1 MGEAFLGAVG
11 RKRTLT
17 LERHLAPAADIA
29 DDGWVLE
36 GASPRLPNYLVDP
49 GPPGVRQGLQECL
62 RAPTTSSTILPT
74 RCQHLAEAPHRA
86 HLREPE
92 GPAEPPR
99 RTHSILEF
107 QMWLV
112 MYYKLYSLL
121 ASRSRLKSMEKPEYR
136 GCKPVG
142 SPPLLTDRVTTN
154 DQAGCSQCPQCNDQ
168 AGCSQGDGDAQI

>member
-1 MGEAFLGAVG
+1 MFQL
-11 RKRTLT
+11 LT
-17 LERHLAPAADIA
+17 LQMMGGQA
-29 DDGWVLE
+29 
-36 GASPRLPNYLVDP
+36 PRLPNYLVHP
-49 GPPGVRQGLQECL
+49 RPPGGQAAAAGMPRCPPGK
-62 RAPTTSSTILPT
+62 RAPTTLPT

-121 ASRSRLKSMEKPEYR
+121 ASRSRLKSMEKLEYR

-142 SPPLLTDRVTTN
+142 VPPSALTDRVTTAPN
-154 DQAGCSQCPQCNDQ
+154 DQE
-168 AGCSQGDGDAQI
+168 GCSQGSQDARMGEGGLRMLV